1 MEIINKTDTLYT
13 WLTKI
18 NKNFSEIDDKL
29 NEDIIAS
36 DLKVKD
42 GVLYNSLGYAI
53 CNYYSSSSN
62 INVTIDN
69 ALFLYGL
76 WASSRIGLT
85 DSLWYYVHQIF
96 ATDISVSSNRKQIAY
111 AADVEKTYTRSFY
124 NGSWSEW
131 KLVNDTSEIKNEL
144 NTLKE
149 SLESLIYSIPTIKES
164 IDEITEE
171 DPDGEYWIKG
181 MGTVGK
187 NGDDISKK
195 VAIASGSTEEKSL
208 EERFGDIV
216 NVKDFGAVGDG
227 ITDDTEAI
235 QTAVDLA
242 GERKCRIYIPKGV
255 YTVKLGIGLPS
266 DVTVYGDGI
275 GKTVVS
281 MPVLPDGAYT
291 ETVKAQHGTESMY
304 VENNAVFSSVFYTAR
319 DAGVSDITIHDL
331 EIRGPYYRSDGKYS
345 DYSIE
350 WTLMNN
356 GIDIRG
362 RYYEQRKNLSRVRE
376 NKNICIHD
384 VKIEG
389 FGYTGIHADQ
399 IDHFI
404 AYNNIVRWC
413 GCNGIRILGCREV
426 WCHHN
431 DIRHLRPGDRENNT
445 NRMYGITCSR
455 VYGNATTDLV
465 DGQPNPEIT
474 NIYRRS
480 ENVTL
485 AENYIEDCLY
495 WKGLDTHGGKN
506 VLFLNNTVLDCHI
519 GIGVDMA
526 GYLARQG
533 YVRVEDIRIEGNSI
547 MRYAEDNPN
556 EGGADNYSPKEKYAC
571 ASSGINCVAKEE
583 SYDGGGGDLWGY
595 NLTIRGNNLTGWGE
609 KARNVGSINISNFKN
624 AIINDNIIRNSRGSA
639 ISTSGTLL
647 NAVIKNNVIRDVR
660 FTDADF
666 VATPWARGLN
676 FGTTECS
683 AIIAGNFFW
692 NSRDTDL
699 ECIRYGENLN
709 VSLGENGYLNSGSGN
724 LIKIS
729 RPGIVGVC
737 PATMMPKAY
746 GRIVASAEAEDNSNV
761 SFYGYGISRVNKVS
775 SGIYDVFLTTRMYEP
790 NRASA
795 IITPSTT
802 SFAGMGFYGCAIAND
817 ERGNSYVRVAIRD
830 SSGSYANYGFYIAIL
845 SFGE

>member
-1 MEIINKTDTLYT
+1 MKREYLHGVAHVKKVGDTLY
-13 WLTKI
+13 
-18 NKNFSEIDDKL
+18 
-29 NEDIIAS
+29 IAS
-36 DLKVKD
+36 EGE
-42 GVLYNSLGYAI
+42 GV
-53 CNYYSSSSN
+53 
-62 INVTIDN
+62 VD
-69 ALFLYGL
+69 
-76 WASSRIGLT
+76 
-85 DSLWYYVHQIF
+85 
-96 ATDISVSSNRKQIAY
+96 
-111 AADVEKTYTRSFY
+111 EKTVIAA
-124 NGSWSEW
+124 GS
-131 KLVNDTSEIKNEL
+131 DTPR
-144 NTLKE
+144 TLA
-149 SLESLIYSIPTIKES
+149 
-164 IDEITEE
+164 D
-171 DPDGEYWIKG
+171 
-181 MGTVGK
+181 
-187 NGDDISKK
+187 
-195 VAIASGSTEEKSL
+195 
-208 EERFGDIV
+208 RFGDVV

-227 ITDDTEAI
+227 ETDDTEAI
-235 QTAVDLA
+235 QASATLA
-242 GERKCRIYIPKGV
+242 GKRRCRVYIPRGTYMIKE
-255 YTVKLGIGLPS
+255 GIGLPS
-266 DVTVYGDGI
+266 NVVVYGDGI

-304 VENNAVFSSVFYTAR
+304 VENNAVFSSVFYTAG

-445 NRMYGITCSR
+445 NRMYGIGCNR
-455 VYGNATTDLV
+455 VYGNSTTDLV
-465 DGQPNPEIT
+465 DGQPNPYIT
-474 NIYRRS
+474 SIYRRTENATLS
-480 ENVTL
+480 ENYV
-485 AENYIEDCLY
+485 EDCLY

-506 VLFLNNTVLDCHI
+506 ISFLNNTVMDCHI
-519 GIGVDMA
+519 GIGIDMG
-526 GYLARQG
+526 GYLARHG
-533 YVRVEDIRIEGNSI
+533 YVRVEDIRIEGNTI
-547 MRYAEDNPN
+547 MRYASDDPN
-556 EGGADNYSPKEKYAC
+556 EGGANNYSPPEKYAC
-571 ASSGINCVAKEE
+571 AAAGINCGAKDE

-609 KARNVGSINISNFKN
+609 KGRNIGAINVFNFKN

-639 ISTSGTLL
+639 ISASGTLL
-647 NAVIKNNVIRDVR
+647 NTVIKNNVIRDVR
-660 FTDADF
+660 LTDAEWGD
-666 VATPWARGLN
+666 PWARGMN
-676 FGTTECS
+676 IGATDCS
-683 AIIAGNFFW
+683 ADIAGNFFW
-692 NSRDTDL
+692 NSKDTDL

-724 LIKIS
+724 LIKFS
-729 RPGIVGVC
+729 RPGVVGVC

-746 GRIVASAEAEDNSNV
+746 GRVVGGSNSDDGSDVN
-761 SFYGYGISRVNKVS
+761 FYGYGISRVNKVS

-795 IITPSTT
+795 IITPSAT
-802 SFAGMGFYGCAIAND
+802 SLAGMGFYGCSIAND
-817 ERGNSYVRVAIRD
+817 DNGNSYIRVNTRD
-830 SSGSYANYGFYIAIL
+830 SSGSYADYGFFITVMC
-845 SFGE
+845 FGE